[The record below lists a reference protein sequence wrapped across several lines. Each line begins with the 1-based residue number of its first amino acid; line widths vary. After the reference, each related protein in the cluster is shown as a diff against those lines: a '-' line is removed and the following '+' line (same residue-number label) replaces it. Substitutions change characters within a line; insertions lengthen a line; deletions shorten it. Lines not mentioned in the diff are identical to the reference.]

1 MHANGQSRPTAVSDD
16 RHLSSRLIGQSG
28 SAALDPTNLVVFRN
42 VCVSDQALVTNRHEA
57 LLRAQDFDK
66 FPSRIEAGIG
76 FEPARAERCEV

>member
-1 MHANGQSRPTAVSDD
+1 
-16 RHLSSRLIGQSG
+16 
-28 SAALDPTNLVVFRN
+28 
-42 VCVSDQALVTNRHEA
+42 VSDQALVTNRHEA